1 MGLLNNSTVYLSG
14 AVEAHQ
20 DPNSW
25 RNQLSIK
32 LKELGIKAYNPLIKP
47 FWVPQIDGHTQASWK
62 SVLTNPM
69 TMNAECDTIWYTNGE
84 IRQFCLH
91 LAATA
96 NFMIVK
102 IDKTFTV
109 GTFEEIGLAK
119 YKPVFIISDGISSM
133 WLLDQLGLTQEIL
146 NEYIFKSVDDLV
158 NQLKLIDAGRQM
170 LPRNKW
176 LFMTY
181 GGPNV

>member
-20 DPNSW
+20 DPDSW
-25 RNQLSIK
+25 RNQLTVK

-47 FWVPQIDGHTQASWK
+47 FWVPDIDGPTQASWK
-62 SVLTNPM
+62 STITNPIIQK
-69 TMNAECDTIWYTNGE
+69 TELDTIWSINGE
-84 IRQFCLH
+84 LRQFCLH
-91 LAATA
+91 LAAAA
-96 NFMIVK
+96 NFMVVK
-102 IDKTFTV
+102 IDKVFTV

-119 YKPVFIISDGISSM
+119 HKPVFVISDGVPSM
-133 WLLDQLGLTQEIL
+133 WLLDQLGLDQNML
-146 NEYIFKSVDDLV
+146 DEYVFKSVDDLV

-176 LFMTY
+176 LFMAY
-181 GGPNV
+181 GG